1 MKADMPFGDEII
13 SLDLPEGTEVL
24 RMNEAVVLEDPKES
38 VNRAIENPLG
48 TAALDEIVRQKSEEP
63 SAVIVISDNTR
74 PVPYS
79 GEQGILL
86 PLVRK
91 LLNAG
96 VKAQKITILVATGT
110 HRRLSE
116 EELKGMIDPEVFRL
130 DLPIHVHDC
139 RKDPLTHLGKTS
151 RGSEVHVNSLY
162 LDADITILTGLVESH
177 FMAGA
182 SGGRKS
188 ICPGLIGEEST
199 YIFHGAPMV
208 ADANVRDLLL
218 EGNPCHE
225 EALEAAK
232 MAGADFIVNVTLDS
246 SFRLTGV
253 FAGDLVKAHEAAVE
267 HLKGYTAIPLPREYD
282 LVITHGGFVG
292 INHYQAAKGAT
303 AAATAAKS
311 GGYVVLAANNSD
323 TDPIGS
329 TRYRAGLQLL
339 KVVGPVAFERMV
351 LSPDWTFIPDQ
362 WEVQLWGKVFKK
374 VPQDHFFYYSPQ
386 FTEKEYRIIPGRSAA
401 DSLSGGRSDKDPST
415 VKMIIE
421 ACVETALEK
430 LREEG
435 VSSPSILY
443 LQDGP
448 YGIPVKDFA

>member
-1 MKADMPFGDEII
+1 MKAEMPFGDEII
-13 SLDLPEGTEVL
+13 SLDLPNGTDVL
-24 RMNEAVVLEDPKES
+24 RMKEAVVLEKPKEA
-38 VNRAIENPLG
+38 VKHALANPLG
-48 TAALDEIVRQKSEEP
+48 TAGLGEIVRQKSKKAT
-63 SAVIVISDNTR
+63 AVIVISDNTR
-74 PVPYS
+74 PVPYT

-86 PLVRK
+86 PLVRE
-91 LLNAG
+91 LLEAG
-96 VKAQKITILVATGT
+96 METKSITILVATGT
-110 HRRLSE
+110 HRMLSQQELE
-116 EELKGMIDPEVFRL
+116 EMIDPEVFRL
-130 DLPIHVHDC
+130 GVPIHVHNC

-151 RGSEVHVNSLY
+151 RGSEVHVNSMY
-162 LDADITILTGLVESH
+162 LEADIKILTGLVESH

-208 ADANVRDLLL
+208 ADPNVRDLLL

-225 EALEAAK
+225 EALEVAK

-253 FAGDLVKAHEAAVE
+253 FAGDLEEAHEAAVD
-267 HLKGYTAIPLPREYD
+267 HLKEYTAIPLPREFD

-292 INHYQAAKGAT
+292 INHYQAAK
-303 AAATAAKS
+303 AATAAS
-311 GGYVVLAANNSD
+311 TAARPGGYVVLAANNTD

-339 KVVGPVAFERMV
+339 KVVGPVAFDRMV

-386 FTEKEYRIIPGRSAA
+386 FTEKEYRIIPGRSGS
-401 DSLSGGRSDKDPST
+401 DSLTGKRRDKDPRT

-421 ACVETALEK
+421 ACIETALEELQK
-430 LREEG
+430 EG

-448 YGIPVKDFA
+448 YGIPVRDRS